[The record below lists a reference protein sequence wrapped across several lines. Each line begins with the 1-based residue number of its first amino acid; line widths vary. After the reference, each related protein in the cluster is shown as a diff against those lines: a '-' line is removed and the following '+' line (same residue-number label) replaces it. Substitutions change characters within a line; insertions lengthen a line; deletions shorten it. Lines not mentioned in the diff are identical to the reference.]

1 MDEGRVSQ
9 YNVRSLQQIHI
20 GDHADE
26 DEYDAA
32 GRQRENPLAVRIL
45 RRMEHRKLLA
55 ECRVM
60 PAGSCPLS
68 HG

>member
-1 MDEGRVSQ
+1 MDEGRDSQ
-9 YNVRSLQQIHI
+9 YNVGRQTQLHS
-20 GDHADE
+20 GNHADE

-32 GRQRENPLAVRIL
+32 GRQRENPLAARIL

-60 PAGSCPLS
+60 PAG
-68 HG
+68 